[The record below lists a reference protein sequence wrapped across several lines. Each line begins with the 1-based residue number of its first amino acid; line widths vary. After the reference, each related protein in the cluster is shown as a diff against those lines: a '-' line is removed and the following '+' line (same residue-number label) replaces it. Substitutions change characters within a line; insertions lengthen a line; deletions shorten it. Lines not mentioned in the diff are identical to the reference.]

1 MNDLDFRD
9 ARVLIIDDQDLNIAM
24 LSGMLKKHGFRQRF
38 SANDPFAGI
47 EMFQR
52 VAPISFY
59 STLRCPD
66 WTASAFCPASGSS
79 ART

>member
-9 ARVLIIDDQDLNIAM
+9 ARVLIIDDQEMNIAM

-52 VAPISFY
+52 NSMLAQPLDDHVRS
-59 STLRCPD
+59 SRC
-66 WTASAFCPASGSS
+66 
-79 ART
+79 